1 MSHDPEFAKEMC
13 PSLGE
18 FASVKFRQSHC
29 HSQSPNLW
37 IIGIICQGWHG
48 SRLNSEPNLQFSNP
62 QFVLI
67 SGAACIWLRLARPH
81 KTIQL
86 SYNWRFWE
94 ICGGGGRNMTRT
106 KRLDIVW
113 ARTARSPLP
122 VIPLLHRGGSIRCS
136 PGRLLIC
143 KTPALFHLPSAS
155 QGWKNA
161 VTCKLQDRP
170 SLR

>member
-1 MSHDPEFAKEMC
+1 MC

-29 HSQSPNLW
+29 HSQSANLW
-37 IIGIICQGWHG
+37 IIGITCQGWHG

-67 SGAACIWLRLARPH
+67 SGAPCIWLVPI
-81 KTIQL
+81 KP
-86 SYNWRFWE
+86 YNSPITGDFGKFGW
-94 ICGGGGRNMTRT
+94 GGRNMTRT

-113 ARTARSPLP
+113 ARSPLP
-122 VIPLLHRGGSIRCS
+122 AIPLLHRGGSIRCS

-143 KTPALFHLPSAS
+143 MTPALFRLPSAS

-170 SLR
+170 SLRSPPLQLSVLQLL